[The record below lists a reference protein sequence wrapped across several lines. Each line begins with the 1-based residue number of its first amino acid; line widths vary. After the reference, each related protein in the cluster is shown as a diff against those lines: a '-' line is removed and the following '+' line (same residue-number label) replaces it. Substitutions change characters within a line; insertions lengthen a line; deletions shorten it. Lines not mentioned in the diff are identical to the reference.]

1 MKKLMRSIV
10 VVVLALAASV
20 AAQTPN
26 LAGQWQGTLQ
36 PAPGKELR
44 LVFVL
49 APNAATG
56 GYTATMH
63 SIDQGGQGAAAT
75 AVVQG
80 NAVRLS
86 VAAAG
91 IGFEGKLSADG
102 NSIAGTFTQ
111 GPGSLPLTMTRATK
125 ETAWALPA
133 PPKTM
138 AADAPLTFEV
148 ATVKQSDPNR
158 PGKLFTV
165 KGRDVL
171 TINTT
176 LADLI
181 TFAYDVHVRQISGGP
196 TWMESDKFDVQGRPQ
211 VEGVPSTVQLRG
223 LMKNLLADR
232 FKLAV
237 HNDKKDLPA
246 YVITVGP
253 RGPKLTQNTSNPNGL
268 PGLFFKG
275 LGNLVTTNATMTD
288 FAGLLQSAVLDRP
301 VVNKTDIQGKFD
313 FTLNWTPDDSQF
325 RSFGPRPPAPATPD
339 PNAPPGLFTAI
350 QEQLGLKLD
359 PGTAAVDVI
368 VIDKVEKPSEN

>member
-1 MKKLMRSIV
+1 MKTLMRWIV
-10 VVVLALAASV
+10 IVILLLCGSV

-36 PAPGKELR
+36 AGKELR

-49 APNAATG
+49 TPNAAGG
-56 GYTATMH
+56 GYSATMH
-63 SIDQGGQGAAAT
+63 SIDQGGQGISAT
-75 AVVQG
+75 TVVQG
-80 NAVRLS
+80 STVRLS

-91 IGFEGKLSADG
+91 ITFEGKLAADG

-111 GPGSLPLTMTRATK
+111 GPGQLPLTMTRANK

-138 AADAPLTFEV
+138 PADAPTTFEV
-148 ATVKQSDPNR
+148 ATVKPSDPNR

-181 TFAYDVHVRQISGGP
+181 TFAYGVHARQITGGP
-196 TWMESDKFDVQGRPQ
+196 SWMESDKFDVQGRPQ
-211 VEGVPSTVQLRG
+211 VEGVPSQTQLRA
-223 LMKNLLADR
+223 LIKNLLAER
-232 FKLAV
+232 FQLTV

-246 YVITVGP
+246 YVIIVGP
-253 RGPKLTQNTSNPNGL
+253 QGPKMTQNTTNPNGL
-268 PGLFFKG
+268 PSLLFKG
-275 LGNLVTTNATMTD
+275 LGNLPAMNASMAD
-288 FAGLLQSAVLDRP
+288 LANVLQAAVLDRP
-301 VVNKTDIQGKFD
+301 VVDKTGIQGKYD
-313 FTLNWTPDDSQF
+313 FTLVWTPDEGQF
-325 RSFGPRPPAPATPD
+325 RSMGVNVPPPPAND

-350 QEQLGLKLD
+350 QEQLGLKLEST
-359 PGTAAVDVI
+359 TAPVDVI
-368 VIDKVEKPSEN
+368 VIDRVEKPAAN